1 MFHYLR
7 NWFSRNF
14 SDPQVIIL
22 ALVLIVGLAI
32 ALVAARTLAPFI
44 TSVIIAYILEGWVR
58 YLERH
63 GMPRLPAVLVVF
75 GLFLTL
81 FAAMMLL
88 LIPLLA
94 GQLSQFA
101 RELPAI
107 ASKSQNLLMQLPER
121 YPHIFSE
128 QQVTDLLNSIRH
140 NITFL
145 GQRLVVISLTSAVQL
160 ITFFVYLVIVPML
173 VFFMLKDKDQ
183 IVRWLLNF
191 LPRERRLVNNVWAE
205 VDTGMRNYV
214 RGKFWE
220 ILIVWGVSYVV
231 FTLLGMPYALLLSLL
246 IGLSTIA
253 PYIGAAVMTI
263 PVAAVAYFEFG
274 VTPHFWYVLL
284 AYGVI
289 QFLDGNIL
297 FPLLFSNVVNLHPVA
312 IIVAVLVFGGIWGP
326 WGVFFSI
333 PLAQLVLAVL
343 RAWPTSKLRASPA
356 QPPP

>member
-1 MFHYLR
+1 M
-7 NWFSRNF
+7 
-14 SDPQVIIL
+14 
-22 ALVLIVGLAI
+22 
-32 ALVAARTLAPFI
+32 
-44 TSVIIAYILEGWVR
+44 
-58 YLERH
+58 
-63 GMPRLPAVLVVF
+63 
-75 GLFLTL
+75 
-81 FAAMMLL
+81 
-88 LIPLLA
+88 
-94 GQLSQFA
+94 
-101 RELPAI
+101 
-107 ASKSQNLLMQLPER
+107 
-121 YPHIFSE
+121 
-128 QQVTDLLNSIRH
+128 
-140 NITFL
+140 
-145 GQRLVVISLTSAVQL
+145 VISLTSAVQL

-205 VDTGMRNYV
+205 VDTGMSNYV